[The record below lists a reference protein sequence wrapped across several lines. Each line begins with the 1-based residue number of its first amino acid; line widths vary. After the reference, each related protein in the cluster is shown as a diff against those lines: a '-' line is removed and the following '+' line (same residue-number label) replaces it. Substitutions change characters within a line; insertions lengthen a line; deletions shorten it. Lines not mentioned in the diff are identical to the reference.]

1 MKDRW
6 QTIGD
11 MHESYN
17 LNYYNYITE
26 LTITGN
32 FDFSLPNNL
41 IYLDCSHS
49 ELLSLPELP
58 NTLTHLYCGYNQLS
72 SLPIL
77 PNSLKYLD
85 CSNNKLSN
93 LSSFILEFTHLP
105 DTLTYFDCRYNQLSD
120 LPELPNTLTY
130 LDCSYNQLSSL
141 PELPN
146 TLEYLYCYNNQLSS
160 LPEFPNT
167 LNYLSCW
174 DNQLS
179 SLPELP
185 NTLSYFEHVIC
196 SDNPFN
202 LWSVLIDP
210 AKINAENTEII
221 HEKLH
226 ELDCKI
232 KEIEDELNENIISQ
246 YNKKMSELKKEIDKI
261 LNFEFEIIL

>member
-72 SLPIL
+72 SLP
-77 PNSLKYLD
+77 
-85 CSNNKLSN
+85 
-93 LSSFILEFTHLP
+93 
-105 DTLTYFDCRYNQLSD
+105 
-120 LPELPNTLTY
+120 ELPQNLVTINH
-130 LDCSYNQLSSL
+130 C
-141 PELPN
+141 E
-146 TLEYLYCYNNQLSS
+146 
-160 LPEFPNT
+160 
-167 LNYLSCW
+167 
-174 DNQLS
+174 
-179 SLPELP
+179 
-185 NTLSYFEHVIC
+185 
-196 SDNPFN
+196 NPFN
-202 LWSVLIDP
+202 LWTALIDP
-210 AKINAENTEII
+210 TKINTEYAEII
-221 HEKLH
+221 YEKLNI
-226 ELDCKI
+226 LDYKI
-232 KEIEDELNENIISQ
+232 KDLESRLNKNIIEEILYKEIIDEDEDGHEQIKNKIGK

-261 LNFEFEIIL
+261 LNFKFEIVL